1 MVHNG
6 GVHRW
11 FFNTAQWNP
20 SEHEFSFLLS
30 VLPQHE
36 QSAIT
41 RFLRLDDRKR
51 ALISRLLQ
59 YGLVHQVLGIPF
71 EDIIIN
77 RTLEGKPYLEN
88 IVIDSELPN
97 FNFNVSH
104 HGDYVAIASDSIHI
118 VGVDIVSHVIPER
131 ETTLEHVQNFSSY
144 FTSLEWGKIME
155 AEISDEILVE
165 LYRYWCLKE
174 AFIKAIGAGLGYDLE
189 RLEFHHT
196 NWTDIYCLIDGHK
209 SEEWQFWL
217 SELGEGHWVSVAR
230 GHPRFAVKN
239 YWKTLHSAE
248 VEESAYHSNVQMPTN
263 FIPQTIEQLL
273 PVSLRESYRILSN
286 KIT

>member
-131 ETTLEHVQNFSSY
+131 ETTLEH
-144 FTSLEWGKIME
+144 
-155 AEISDEILVE
+155 
-165 LYRYWCLKE
+165 E